1 MVSWLVPEARP
12 WLGWSTLG
20 WGSSQWGWPL
30 GSMWMWG
37 FQEYWTQMICGHCW
51 PGSCW
56 GPSLFWNRK
65 LKKCF
70 LKMSKLNSPRSVLFY
85 CVLVPCQ
92 MVHSPLPLFKC
103 PSSLWTMFA
112 LHGMC
117 RVHPHPVAVHVAKSV
132 FTPQIGLSCEKMN
145 TCPCDF
151 RYDKWHCCRVLT
163 RSLPVTD
170 SLTCEKVWQT
180 SKQLTLNPWN
190 CITVCVYL
198 NCGKKRC
205 WATVKCKLH

>member
-1 MVSWLVPEARP
+1 MTGVEYTGLGIKSVGLAVGLHVDVGLSGILNPDDLRALLAR
-12 WLGWSTLG
+12 LL
-20 WGSSQWGWPL
+20 L
-30 GSMWMWG
+30 RAL
-37 FQEYWTQMICGHCW
+37 
-51 PGSCW
+51 
-56 GPSLFWNRK
+56 SL
-65 LKKCF
+65 LKQNVKYFF
-70 LKMSKLNSPRSVLFY
+70 LKISKLNSPRSVLFY

-92 MVHSPLPLFKC
+92 MVHGPLPLFKC
-103 PSSLWTMFA
+103 PSSLWNMFA

-117 RVHPHPVAVHVAKSV
+117 RAHPHPVAVHVAKSV

-180 SKQLTLNPWN
+180 SKQLTLNPLG
-190 CITVCVYL
+190 IASPCVYL